1 MYGSGE
7 TDVGSAAVWL
17 LHNIITICKYTMHQ
31 AAGILHGGDYTS
43 LCTTSALCRSVDF
56 ELEKV
61 SLSAVTLIGM
71 AYIDAILVK

>member
-1 MYGSGE
+1 
-7 TDVGSAAVWL
+7 
-17 LHNIITICKYTMHQ
+17 MHQ